1 MKKRLLLLMV
11 IGVMSASVLACGNEE
26 TKENIVDNEVQEESV
41 ESEVTE
47 ATQTVPEED
56 SDEDVTIEVVE
67 GTAHSA
73 EYNERFELG
82 ERTGATYMKAGD
94 SEVTEFSDW
103 KEGYSTLVEDIEAD
117 GTGTGYA
124 LIYVNEDEIPELAYY
139 AEDGK
144 LVIATFSEGYVNL
157 FSSQLNQIYYD
168 EKNNVCLAKESVE
181 ADLNDYVVAIKDGF
195 WVEIAY
201 GVQRPIDVWA
211 EDSFDENG
219 NPIISYWEINGEEL
233 PSQEKYDELLAK
245 YYNVKTQGS
254 EVIPSETADTVLAE
268 IEAM

>member
-1 MKKRLLLLMV
+1 MV
-11 IGVMSASVLACGNEE
+11 IGVMSASMLACGNGE
-26 TKENIVDNEVQEESV
+26 TKEKIVDNKVQEESV

-117 GTGTGYA
+117 GTGTGGPGRSNTGPQMRLPRSA
-124 LIYVNEDEIPELAYY
+124 
-139 AEDGK
+139 
-144 LVIATFSEGYVNL
+144 
-157 FSSQLNQIYYD
+157 
-168 EKNNVCLAKESVE
+168 NVFPVPDSVQ
-181 ADLNDYVVAIKDGF
+181 APDL
-195 WVEIAY
+195 
-201 GVQRPIDVWA
+201 
-211 EDSFDENG
+211 
-219 NPIISYWEINGEEL
+219 
-233 PSQEKYDELLAK
+233 
-245 YYNVKTQGS
+245 
-254 EVIPSETADTVLAE
+254 
-268 IEAM
+268 